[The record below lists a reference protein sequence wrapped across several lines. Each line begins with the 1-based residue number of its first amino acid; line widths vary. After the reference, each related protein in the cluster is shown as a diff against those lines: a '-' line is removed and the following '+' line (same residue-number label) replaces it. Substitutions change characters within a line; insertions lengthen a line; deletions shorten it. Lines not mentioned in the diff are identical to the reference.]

1 MRAVV
6 FAYHNMG
13 IAGIRALLDHGFT
26 IPMVLSHEDDPKEN
40 RWFGSV
46 ADFCRSRGIPV
57 FTPADVNSAPWPDR
71 IRTAAPDL
79 LFSFYYRSMLKK
91 EVLGIPRLGALNLHG
106 SLLPKY
112 RGRAPV
118 NWVLVKGEAE
128 TGVTIHFMTEKPD
141 AGDIVGQA
149 AVPIAF
155 DDTALT
161 LFGKM
166 ESAASRLLDDLL
178 PRIAREDIPRRANDL
193 VRGSYFGGRRPEDGR
208 IDWSRPALEIYNL
221 VRAVTRPYPGA
232 FSDLSGERLTVWWAV
247 PLRGEAGRSLSP
259 GTIRVSGGPAYAM
272 AGGCVAPVTAPRRAV
287 VETGD
292 GWLQLEEIE
301 WRSRTAKGEAIVDLL
316 AGAANG
322 RFS

>member
-128 TGVTIHFMTEKPD
+128 TGVTLHFMTEKPD

-208 IDWSRPALEIYNL
+208 IDWFRPALEIYNL

-322 RFS
+322 RLS